1 MLTLALRNV
10 FRHRVRTTITLAAI
24 VFGVVGLILSGG
36 FVQDIFLQLGE
47 AIIHSQSG
55 HLQVAKTG
63 FQAEGTRKPDL
74 YLMQNPERLKARI
87 AALPGVTEVMAR
99 VSFSGLLNNGRSDVA
114 IIGEGIEPE
123 PEAQLGT
130 YMKVVA
136 GRRLAAN
143 DLNGIMLGQGVAQA
157 LKLGPGDPATLVM
170 STTAGATNTL
180 DVEVAGV
187 FQTFSKDYDAHA
199 IRVPLAAA
207 HEAMDNQGVNTIVVS
222 LAQTHDT
229 HDIATLL
236 RAQLANEGLEVW
248 TWEELNDF
256 YDKTV
261 KLYDQQFGV
270 LRLIVLAMVLLSVAN
285 SVNMSV
291 FERVAEFGTMRALGN
306 RSRTVFLLVTIETVF
321 LGVIGASIGVI
332 VGMVLAFAISAIG
345 IPMPPPPHAD
355 LGYTARIQLVPSVIF
370 GAFVVGV
377 IATTFAGMFAALRV
391 SRIPVVHALR
401 QAI

>member
-87 AALPGVTEVMAR
+87 ASLPGVTEVMAR
-99 VSFSGLLNNGRSDVA
+99 VSFSGLLNNGRSDLA
-114 IIGEGIEPE
+114 IIGEGIEPG

-130 YMKVVA
+130 YMKIVS

-207 HEAMDNQGVNTIVVS
+207 HEAMDNPGVNTIVVS
-222 LAQTHDT
+222 LAQTQDT
-229 HDIATLL
+229 RDIATFL

>member
-74 YLMQNPERLKARI
+74 YLMQNPGRLKARI
-87 AALPGVTEVMAR
+87 ASLPGVTEVMAR
-99 VSFSGLLNNGRSDVA
+99 VSFSGLLNNGRSDLA

-130 YMKVVA
+130 YMKIVA

-170 STTAGATNTL
+170 STTA
-180 DVEVAGV
+180 
-187 FQTFSKDYDAHA
+187 
-199 IRVPLAAA
+199 
-207 HEAMDNQGVNTIVVS
+207 
-222 LAQTHDT
+222 
-229 HDIATLL
+229 
-236 RAQLANEGLEVW
+236 
-248 TWEELNDF
+248 
-256 YDKTV
+256 
-261 KLYDQQFGV
+261 
-270 LRLIVLAMVLLSVAN
+270 
-285 SVNMSV
+285 
-291 FERVAEFGTMRALGN
+291 
-306 RSRTVFLLVTIETVF
+306 
-321 LGVIGASIGVI
+321 
-332 VGMVLAFAISAIG
+332 
-345 IPMPPPPHAD
+345 
-355 LGYTARIQLVPSVIF
+355 
-370 GAFVVGV
+370 
-377 IATTFAGMFAALRV
+377 
-391 SRIPVVHALR
+391 
-401 QAI
+401 

>member
-1 MLTLALRNV
+1 
-10 FRHRVRTTITLAAI
+10 
-24 VFGVVGLILSGG
+24 
-36 FVQDIFLQLGE
+36 
-47 AIIHSQSG
+47 
-55 HLQVAKTG
+55 
-63 FQAEGTRKPDL
+63 
-74 YLMQNPERLKARI
+74 
-87 AALPGVTEVMAR
+87 
-99 VSFSGLLNNGRSDVA
+99 
-114 IIGEGIEPE
+114 
-123 PEAQLGT
+123 
-130 YMKVVA
+130 
-136 GRRLAAN
+136 
-143 DLNGIMLGQGVAQA
+143 
-157 LKLGPGDPATLVM
+157 
-170 STTAGATNTL
+170 
-180 DVEVAGV
+180 
-187 FQTFSKDYDAHA
+187 
-199 IRVPLAAA
+199 
-207 HEAMDNQGVNTIVVS
+207 
-222 LAQTHDT
+222 
-229 HDIATLL
+229 
-236 RAQLANEGLEVW
+236 LANEGLEVW

-332 VGMVLAFAISAIG
+332 VGMVSAFAISAIG

-355 LGYTARIQLVPSVIF
+355 LGYTARIQLVPGVIF